1 MSNNFDAKY
10 IEDLIRKELRKYI
23 LDEKLNEKEDKKQLE
38 RQKEKI
44 SFLGTDENFKNE
56 LEDNFEIVSDAK
68 TLIVSN
74 LSLKNLYNISI
85 GIYTDEYEEKIM
97 NYILSSKEVI
107 ILDEGI
113 EYKKYENLNFNLSK
127 KYKKYLEDIKS
138 FGVLCLSKDKIIR
151 KKVKNEKVQN
161 FKLLDLKRIREY
173 ALNEQK
179 EIVILKSTIVT
190 SSALD
195 YAKEKGI
202 EIIREN

>member
-74 LSLKNLYNISI
+74 ISLKNLYNISI

-151 KKVKNEKVQN
+151 KKVKNEKAQN

-173 ALNEQK
+173 NLNGEK
-179 EIVILKSTIVT
+179 EIVVLKSTIVT
-190 SSALD
+190 SSAFD